1 MKNMH
6 NKGSLLL
13 MAAVLLCPRVLA
25 DQITLKNGD
34 RLTGTIVKSDANT
47 LLIKT
52 DSAGDVTVQWSA
64 IDTVSSTQPL
74 HVGLNG
80 GQMIVGVVTT
90 SEYCSHLFD
99 GKSSS

>member
-1 MKNMH
+1 MED
-6 NKGSLLL
+6 SESYTRIRLLA
-13 MAAVLLCPRVLA
+13 MACHP
-25 DQITLKNGD
+25 
-34 RLTGTIVKSDANT
+34 
-47 LLIKT
+47 T

>member
-74 HVGLNG
+74 HVGL